1 MKDWLILH
9 SSEIIGIL
17 GALLGTVFGWVLS
30 KCDFGKLHIYVSS
43 WEDEFYRMNS
53 YGQMIPSSDIADVKS
68 YRYTLSLELY
78 NSSSTARIMRNIEVL
93 YSNGTDVRKRSAP
106 KDKSTKRVSNA
117 ITSYEPVRPIN
128 IPPKTVLRVDLL
140 DSYLGDGLKFLWAT
154 DKVLLSYKNKCN
166 RTKTILVKR
175 GLYKD
180 YFLKHRSQEDN
191 PNG

>member
-1 MKDWLILH
+1 
-9 SSEIIGIL
+9 
-17 GALLGTVFGWVLS
+17 
-30 KCDFGKLHIYVSS
+30 
-43 WEDEFYRMNS
+43 
-53 YGQMIPSSDIADVKS
+53 
-68 YRYTLSLELY
+68 
-78 NSSSTARIMRNIEVL
+78 MRNIEVL
-93 YSNGTDVRKRSAP
+93 YYNGTALRKRSAP

-117 ITSYEPVRPIN
+117 ITAYGPVRPIN